1 MRVLV
6 AYATKYGATAGIAER
21 IGETLG
27 RAGLDVD
34 VRPVGE
40 AEPAGYDAF
49 VVGSAAYAGHW
60 RKEARKFVKHHHD
73 ELDTHPVWLFSSGP
87 VGTETEDAKGRD
99 VREAS
104 TPKDIAG
111 LTEAVHARGHR
122 VFFGKLDPDALKGPE
137 GLITKLPAGKK
148 VLPSGDF
155 RDWDDI
161 DHWAAAIGRELQPA

>member
-6 AYATKYGATAGIAER
+6 AYASKYGATEGIAER

-27 RAGLDVD
+27 RTGLDVD

-40 AEPAGYDAF
+40 AEPEGYEAF
-49 VVGSAAYAGHW
+49 VLGSAAYAGHW

-73 ELDTHPVWLFSSGP
+73 ELEAHPVWLFSSGP
-87 VGTETEDAKGRD
+87 LGTDEVDAKGRD

-111 LTEAVHARGHR
+111 LSATLHARDHR
-122 VFFGKLDPDALKGPE
+122 VFFGKLDPDALRGPE
-137 GLITKLPAGKK
+137 GLMAKVPRGKDL
-148 VLPSGDF
+148 LPSGDF

-161 DHWAAAIGRELQPA
+161 DAWAEAIGRELQPA